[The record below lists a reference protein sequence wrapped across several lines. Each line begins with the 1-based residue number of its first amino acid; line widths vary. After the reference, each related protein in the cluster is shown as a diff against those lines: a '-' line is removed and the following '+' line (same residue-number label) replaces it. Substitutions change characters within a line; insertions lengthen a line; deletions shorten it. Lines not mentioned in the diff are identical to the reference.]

1 MIEVQTRQLCSGKVC
16 GDSIDGFDCGDN
28 VSNWLEDVLGLTGK
42 INFFSEDKWLLKW
55 SSKNPNIFAS

>member
-42 INFFSEDKWLLKW
+42 NNFLSKYKWLLK
-55 SSKNPNIFAS
+55 